1 MSELEITVD
10 AVKEQMKRGE
20 AIFFLEVRLG
30 GDKDLAVMKVRGSRR
45 LADDDVQH
53 HLDEIPRERK
63 VVLYSTAPDDE
74 PAVRAARLLLKQG
87 FSNVQVL
94 RGGFKAYLTA
104 GLPVEEI
111 GEGKHMTRAR
121 GE

>member
-1 MSELEITVD
+1 MSALEITVD

-20 AIFFLEVRLG
+20 ALFFLEVRPG
-30 GDKDLAVMKVRGSRR
+30 GDKDLAVMKVRGARR

-63 VVLYSTAPDDE
+63 VVLYSIAANDE

-87 FSNVQVL
+87 FTNVQVL
-94 RGGFKAYLTA
+94 TGGFQAYLTA

-111 GEGKHMTRAR
+111 GAARNMTRAR
-121 GE
+121 GL